1 MIGCLNDYLDSCV
14 GERFD
19 STRIITVGRDILSCC
34 ADASVAMDVFS
45 TTKNSPQLLKL
56 DHCCQIV
63 SCLQLLLA
71 SAHQAYAQ
79 TAVETALM
87 LLKTF
92 GEMIQQTCQRQETSV
107 GVDLNFVERKSKCET
122 ARRDLKELCLPLQG
136 LVSRSGPSQ
145 LVAGRLLDL
154 LTAL

>member
-1 MIGCLNDYLDSCV
+1 MIECVNESLESCV
-14 GERFD
+14 GELFE
-19 STRIITVGRDILSCC
+19 STRVITFGHDMLSCY

-45 TTKNSPQLLKL
+45 TTKHSPQLLKL
-56 DHCCQIV
+56 DHCCRIV

-79 TAVETALM
+79 TAVETTLV
-87 LLKTF
+87 LLTTF
-92 GEMIQQTCQRQETSV
+92 GEMIQQTCQRKETSV